1 METMELV
8 QTREHAKT
16 KCSVPV
22 QQVLHESV
30 GGRLRADSCE
40 NDRDLPAH
48 SNGHRRDGQVVAQV
62 TDNRVTQPSEWPLAP
77 PQHPRPR
84 STGRVA
90 SQIHPAAFPTGEPP
104 RVACACPPGR
114 FLPPCW

>member
-48 SNGHRRDGQVVAQV
+48 SNGHRRVCQVVAQV
-62 TDNRVTQPSEWPLAP
+62 TDNRVTQPSQYLRDVSYESGISKAI
-77 PQHPRPR
+77 Q
-84 STGRVA
+84 
-90 SQIHPAAFPTGEPP
+90 QIRDEAA
-104 RVACACPPGR
+104 
-114 FLPPCW
+114 LP